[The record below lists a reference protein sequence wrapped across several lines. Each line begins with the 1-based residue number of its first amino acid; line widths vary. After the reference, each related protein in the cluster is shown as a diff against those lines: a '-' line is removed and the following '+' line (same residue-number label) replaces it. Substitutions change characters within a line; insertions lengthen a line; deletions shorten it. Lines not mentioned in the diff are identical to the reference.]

1 MRKKPFNSK
10 RCPRCGTKNDYTQQ
24 RCTECGLIFSRV
36 ENGSNQ
42 LAKDLI
48 MTGQKDMV
56 IKAPMFPKDVSKK
69 KFMFLCGFLGFFG
82 AHNFYVGRFI
92 KAIYQL
98 VVGVFS
104 VLATMLSG
112 ISPFFD
118 NATTF
123 LFVFVAVDAFMW
135 IFDLIDG
142 ALNKYRI
149 PVAVDFTDGKLSEM
163 VKNAKNKPKKQKKLK
178 KTEENN
184 EKTENNEI
192 LDPKDV
198 PPKPPIIKTEEG
210 EKDAVDSKQEQG

>member
-69 KFMFLCGFLGFFG
+69 KFMFLCGFLGFWG
-82 AHNFYVGRFI
+82 AHNFYVGRYV

-98 VVGVFS
+98 VVGLFS
-104 VLATMLSG
+104 VLATLLSG
-112 ISPFFD
+112 ISSFFD
-118 NATTF
+118 NASSF
-123 LFVFVAVDAFMW
+123 LFIFVAVDAFMW

-163 VKNAKNKPKKQKKLK
+163 VKNTKNKQKKSK
-178 KTEENN
+178 KVEKIENN
-184 EKTENNEI
+184 DGKTENNEI
-192 LDPKDV
+192 LDKNNI
-198 PPKPPIIKTEEG
+198 PPKPPVEKTVEG
-210 EKDAVDSKQEQG
+210 EGNGVDSKQE